1 MRKIFVAILITL
13 SVHPV
18 LSSEVDAAY
27 ALLSRLMPERE
38 VEVEFQMIPDDNGN
52 DVFELQTVN
61 EKLVVRGNSALV
73 MAYALHYYLRNFC
86 NSSFSW
92 NGQQLHIGER
102 LPVIEQKIRKIA
114 TFDQRYYLNYCTFNY
129 SMSFWDWE
137 RWEKEIDWMALHG
150 INLPLAL
157 VGQEAVWQN
166 TLRRLNYSEDEITAF
181 LPGPSYT
188 GWWLLGNL
196 ESWGGPVSQ
205 EWIDKQSDLQKKIVS
220 RMKEL
225 GMQPVFQGFYGMV
238 PNSLKIKHPTA
249 KIHNPGKWLNFNRPG
264 FLLPDDPLFSEIAA
278 IYYEEQRLLYGIS
291 DYYQGDPFHEG
302 GTSEGVN
309 VTKAAKGIYA
319 AMKANNPGSTWVLQ
333 AWGENPTKKLLKGIP
348 KGKALVVDLYAEAL
362 PQWGGKASE
371 WARKSSFEG
380 HNWIWSE
387 IPNFGGQTGMTA
399 KLDQTNRDIMFAL
412 KHPNGNKM
420 KGLGATPE
428 GIEQDAVIYDLIF
441 DLAWE
446 KDTVDMDDWL
456 EMYVSSRY
464 GKINSEILQAW
475 QIMRNTIYNSQYRH
489 ASGDHGS
496 PPFESVLCARP
507 AWNVTKV
514 STWGYGDMDY
524 SPEKLLLA
532 WEMFFKNRHQ
542 FADSD
547 CFRCDLVN
555 LTRQVMAN
563 HGREVYNKLQVAFDN
578 KDINNFNVM
587 AGKMLDLISDMDLLM
602 SSRKEFLLG
611 SWLEKAKK
619 RAQSQSEMTNFEEN
633 ARRLITVWTNEKH
646 VVNDYAYR
654 EYSGLLNDYYRERW
668 RMFIDYARGVLDG
681 NDPRIPDFFSFEEK
695 WVLSDEEY
703 PSEAQENEL
712 DVVYYLGMKYFHN

>member
-1 MRKIFVAILITL
+1 MKKLFIAVLMTL
-13 SVHPV
+13 SIHPV

-27 ALLSRLMPERE
+27 ALLKRLMPERTE
-38 VEVEFQMIPDDNGN
+38 EFEFQIIPDDNGK

-73 MAYALHYYLRNFC
+73 MAYGLHYYLRHFC

-92 NGQQLHIGER
+92 NGHQLQQSGEP
-102 LPVIEQKIRKIA
+102 LPVIEQKVRKIA

-129 SMSFWDWE
+129 SMSFWDWQ

-166 TLRRLNYSEDEITAF
+166 TLRRLNYTEDEITAF

-205 EWIDKQSDLQKKIVS
+205 EWIDKQCELQKKIVS

-264 FLLPDDPLFSEIAA
+264 FLLPEDPLFNEVAA

-309 VTKAAKGIYA
+309 VTNAAKGIYE
-319 AMKANNPGSTWVLQ
+319 AMKANNPKSTWVLQ
-333 AWGENPTKKLLKGIP
+333 AWGENPTRKLLKGIP

-371 WARKSSFEG
+371 WARESSFEG
-380 HNWIWSE
+380 HNWVWSE

-399 KLDQTNRDIMFAL
+399 KLDQTNSDVMQAL
-412 KHPNGNKM
+412 KHPKGIKM

-428 GIEQDAVIYDLIF
+428 GIEQDAVIYDLLF
-441 DLAWE
+441 DLVWE
-446 KDTVDMDDWL
+446 NDTVDMDDWL

-464 GKINSEILQAW
+464 GKANSDVLEAW
-475 QIMRNTIYNSQYRH
+475 QIMRKTVYNSKYRH

-514 STWGYGDMDY
+514 STWGYGDLDY

-532 WEMFFKNRHQ
+532 WKMFFKNRHE
-542 FADSD
+542 FAESD
-547 CFRCDLVN
+547 CFRFDLVN

-563 HGREVYNKLQVAFDN
+563 HGREVYQNLQSAFEN
-578 KDINNFNVM
+578 KDVDQFNILANN
-587 AGKMLDLISDMDLLM
+587 MLDLISDMDLLM

-611 SWLEKAKK
+611 TWLNEAKK
-619 RAQSQSEMTNFEEN
+619 RAPSQSEMKNFEEN

-654 EYSGLLNDYYRERW
+654 EYSGLLNDYYKERW
-668 RMFIDYARGVLDG
+668 HMFIEYARGILEG
-681 NDPRIPDFFSFEEK
+681 KEPNAPDFYSFEEQ
-695 WVLSDEEY
+695 WVLSNDEY
-703 PSEAQENEL
+703 PNETQECEL
-712 DVVYYLGMKYFHN
+712 DVVYYLGMKYFN